1 MTRSSC
7 ARPSLAVALLGLAV
21 LLGGCGSDRRADE
34 SSPREDDRLVV
45 EAAFDTTQI
54 TGVAMSGD
62 GRMFVNAPFW
72 TDPHG
77 PSVLEVTS
85 ETTATPY
92 PDAEWN
98 RRWQDAA
105 GLDPERTFICVQ
117 SVYVDPE
124 NSSTLW
130 ILDPASPQF
139 SGVIPG
145 GAKLVRVDLDTD
157 TVDQV
162 IPFDSTTAPT
172 GSYLNDVRVSTDQTR
187 AYITDSNLGALV
199 VVNLADGTARRV
211 LDDHPAMAADTSLV
225 LTIGGRE
232 FRGLNGE
239 VPQIASDGIAL
250 SPDDDY
256 VYVHALTGTH
266 LYRIP
271 TGALND
277 PNLPAD
283 SLGERV
289 EDVGETVV
297 TDGMIAG
304 PDGTI
309 YHTALEADAIV
320 GWHPERGLDTL
331 VTDPRLKWPDSFTL
345 GPDGELRVTTSQIH
359 LMPQYNRNINRR
371 SDPYRVFRYRP
382 EE

>member
-1 MTRSSC
+1 M
-7 ARPSLAVALLGLAV
+7 ALALLGLAV
-21 LLGGCGSDRRADE
+21 FVGGCVSDRRADE
-34 SSPREDDRLVV
+34 SSPQEDDRLVI

-77 PSVLEVTS
+77 PSVFEVTS
-85 ETTATPY
+85 ESTATPY
-92 PDAEWN
+92 PNPEWN
-98 RRWQDAA
+98 RRWEADA

-139 SGVIPG
+139 SGVVPG
-145 GAKLVRVDLDTD
+145 GAKLVRVNLETD

-162 IPFDSTTAPT
+162 VPFDSTTAPT

-187 AYITDSNLGALV
+187 AYITDSNLGALI
-199 VVNLADGTARRV
+199 VVNLANGTARRV
-211 LDDHPAMAADTSLV
+211 LDDHPSMAADTSLV

-239 VPQIASDGIAL
+239 VPRIASDGIAL

-277 PNLPAD
+277 PNLSAD
-283 SLGERV
+283 SLAETV
-289 EDVGETVV
+289 EDLGETVV

-304 PDGTI
+304 RDGTI

-345 GPDGELRVTTSQIH
+345 GPDGDLRVTTSQIH
-359 LMPQYNRNINRR
+359 LMPQYNRNIDRR
-371 SDPYRVFRYRP
+371 SDPYRVFRFRP
-382 EE
+382 EQ